1 MKALIIDDEPLAR
14 QRLRRLLNELDVEV
28 VGEFAGGLDALA
40 WFKEHNEPDV
50 CFLDI
55 QMPGASGLEIIAEL
69 PHTVNVVF
77 VTAFDQHAVNAFD
90 LEASDYLLKPV
101 SKDRL
106 ARCLDRLQT
115 LPPPKRKEQALS
127 IGSRYPVKVG
137 NGYVFMDLKRTTHF
151 EVEEESVWA
160 WVQLGPD
167 GHQRFRTLWDTLA
180 QVETRFIHE
189 GLIRIQRHLLL
200 RAQAILG
207 ARTLEGGRLSVRV
220 AEGVELEV
228 SRSVTP
234 QIKEICGL

>member
-1 MKALIIDDEPLAR
+1 MKALIVDDEPLAR
-14 QRLRRLLNELDVEV
+14 QRLRRLLEELHVEV
-28 VGEFAGGLDALA
+28 VGECSDGITALA
-40 WFKEHNEPDV
+40 WLKENTEPDV

-55 QMPGASGLEIIAEL
+55 QMPGPSGIEVMAEFPTTL
-69 PHTVNVVF
+69 SVVF
-77 VTAFDQHAVNAFD
+77 VTAFDQHAASAFD

-106 ARCLDRLQT
+106 ERCLERLQDVPVST
-115 LPPPKRKEQALS
+115 RKDQSLS
-127 IGSRYPVKVG
+127 LGSRYPVKVG
-137 NGYVFMDLKRTTHF
+137 NGYLFMDLKRTTHF
-151 EVEEESVWA
+151 EVEEESVWS

-167 GHQRFRTLWDTLA
+167 GHQRFRTQWDTLA
-180 QVETRFIHE
+180 QVETHFAHE

-200 RAQAILG
+200 RVQAILG
-207 ARTLEGGRLSVRV
+207 ARTLEGGRISVRV